1 MEKFIKFI
9 TNEKFYLP
17 IVYIVVGLILY
28 LVIEK
33 VINRISK
40 GHIGNSGKDKRKDT
54 IINLGRSIFKYLIL
68 IFIVLGILKIY
79 GIDTT
84 SIIASLGVF
93 AAVIGLAFQDIVRD
107 LLAGVAILF
116 DNKYAVGD
124 TVSINGF
131 QGTVIEFGLR
141 TTKIKAFTGE
151 VKSIGNSSFSEV
163 INYNLSNCDIFL
175 KLNVAYNT
183 NIEKLEMVLESIRDK
198 VLEIEDVTDYKLLGV
213 DELGGSSIVYLVD
226 VSCTASGRFSA
237 KRKFLRL
244 VKDTFDKEKIEIP
257 YTTVDVNVRKWFD
270 GKDRIF

>member
-1 MEKFIKFI
+1 MTEKII
-9 TNEKFYLP
+9 DE
-17 IVYIVVGLILY
+17 
-28 LVIEK
+28 
-33 VINRISK
+33 ISK
-40 GHIGNSGKDKRKDT
+40 RHISSRGKDKRKDT

-93 AAVIGLAFQDIVRD
+93 AAVIGLAFQDIVKD

-131 QGTVIEFGLR
+131 QGTVIDFGLR

-163 INYNLSNCDIFL
+163 INYNLANCDIFL

-183 NIEKLEMVLESIRDK
+183 DIDKLEKVLESMREDILK
-198 VLEIEDVTDYKLLGV
+198 IENVKDYKLLGV
-213 DELGGSSIVYLVD
+213 DELGDSSIVYAID
-226 VSCTASGRFSA
+226 ITCKAMTNYAI
-237 KRKFLRL
+237 KREVLKMIKKKF
-244 VKDTFDKEKIEIP
+244 DEEGINIP
-257 YTTVDVNVRKWFD
+257 YTTVDVNIRK
-270 GKDRIF
+270 

>member
-40 GHIGNSGKDKRKDT
+40 RHIGNSGKDKRKDT

-93 AAVIGLAFQDIVRD
+93 AAVIGLAFQDIIKD

-183 NIEKLEMVLESIRDK
+183 DIDKLEKVLESMREDILK
-198 VLEIEDVTDYKLLGV
+198 IENVKDYKLLGV
-213 DELGGSSIVYLVD
+213 DELGDSSIVYAVD
-226 VSCTASGRFSA
+226 ITCKAMTNYAI
-237 KRKFLRL
+237 KREVLKMIKKKFDR
-244 VKDTFDKEKIEIP
+244 EGINIP
-257 YTTVDVNVRKWFD
+257 YTTVDVNIRK
-270 GKDRIF
+270 

>member
-1 MEKFIKFI
+1 MTEKII
-9 TNEKFYLP
+9 DE
-17 IVYIVVGLILY
+17 
-28 LVIEK
+28 
-33 VINRISK
+33 ISK
-40 GHIGNSGKDKRKDT
+40 RHISSRGKDKRKDT

-93 AAVIGLAFQDIVRD
+93 AAVIGLAFQDIVKD

-141 TTKIKAFTGE
+141 TTKIRAFTGE

-163 INYNLSNCDIFL
+163 INYNLANCDIFL

-183 NIEKLEMVLESIRDK
+183 DIDKLEKVLESMREDILK
-198 VLEIEDVTDYKLLGV
+198 IENVKDYKLLGV
-213 DELGGSSIVYLVD
+213 DELGDSSIVYAID
-226 VSCTASGRFSA
+226 ITCKAMTNYAI
-237 KRKFLRL
+237 KREVLKMIKKKF
-244 VKDTFDKEKIEIP
+244 DEEGINIP
-257 YTTVDVNVRKWFD
+257 YTTVDVNIRK
-270 GKDRIF
+270 

>member
-93 AAVIGLAFQDIVRD
+93 AAVIGLAFQDIIKD

-116 DNKYAVGD
+116 DNKYAVRMIHYICSPHSALTGIYCHNRAF
-124 TVSINGF
+124 SCLSHFQFCGSLGNGLV
-131 QGTVIEFGLR
+131 QPSYL
-141 TTKIKAFTGE
+141 ALL
-151 VKSIGNSSFSEV
+151 SF
-163 INYNLSNCDIFL
+163 FL
-175 KLNVAYNT
+175 HA
-183 NIEKLEMVLESIRDK
+183 
-198 VLEIEDVTDYKLLGV
+198 
-213 DELGGSSIVYLVD
+213 
-226 VSCTASGRFSA
+226 
-237 KRKFLRL
+237 
-244 VKDTFDKEKIEIP
+244 
-257 YTTVDVNVRKWFD
+257 
-270 GKDRIF
+270 

>member
-1 MEKFIKFI
+1 MP
-9 TNEKFYLP
+9 L
-17 IVYIVVGLILY
+17 L
-28 LVIEK
+28 
-33 VINRISK
+33 
-40 GHIGNSGKDKRKDT
+40 
-54 IINLGRSIFKYLIL
+54 YLIL

-93 AAVIGLAFQDIVRD
+93 AAVIGLAFQDIIKD

-163 INYNLSNCDIFL
+163 INYNLSDADLFI
-175 KLNVAYNT
+175 KLNVAYDT
-183 NIEKLEMVLESIRDK
+183 DIDKLEKVLESMREDILK
-198 VLEIEDVTDYKLLGV
+198 IENVKDYKLLGV
-213 DELGGSSIVYLVD
+213 DELGDSSIVYAVD
-226 VSCTASGRFSA
+226 ITCKAMTNYAI
-237 KRKFLRL
+237 KREVLKMIKKKFDR
-244 VKDTFDKEKIEIP
+244 EGINIP
-257 YTTVDVNVRKWFD
+257 YTTVDVNIRK
-270 GKDRIF
+270 

>member
-68 IFIVLGILKIY
+68 IFIVLWILKIY

-93 AAVIGLAFQDIVRD
+93 AAVIGLAFQDIIKD

-183 NIEKLEMVLESIRDK
+183 DIDKLEKVLESMREDILK
-198 VLEIEDVTDYKLLGV
+198 IENVKDYKLLGV
-213 DELGGSSIVYLVD
+213 DELGDSSIVYAVD
-226 VSCTASGRFSA
+226 ITCKAMTNYAI
-237 KRKFLRL
+237 KREVLKMIKKKFDR
-244 VKDTFDKEKIEIP
+244 EGINIP
-257 YTTVDVNVRKWFD
+257 YTTVDVNIRK
-270 GKDRIF
+270 

>member
-93 AAVIGLAFQDIVRD
+93 AAVIGLAFQDIIKD

-131 QGTVIEFGLR
+131 QGTVIEF
-141 TTKIKAFTGE
+141 
-151 VKSIGNSSFSEV
+151 
-163 INYNLSNCDIFL
+163 
-175 KLNVAYNT
+175 
-183 NIEKLEMVLESIRDK
+183 
-198 VLEIEDVTDYKLLGV
+198 
-213 DELGGSSIVYLVD
+213 
-226 VSCTASGRFSA
+226 
-237 KRKFLRL
+237 
-244 VKDTFDKEKIEIP
+244 
-257 YTTVDVNVRKWFD
+257 
-270 GKDRIF
+270 